1 MGIQTL
7 GNGAISM
14 ASSLLS
20 GNSIEAAEM
29 AFFFGMFGGFMGANI
44 AGKEALLRMTLPSFF
59 IGGIG
64 GGIYGRI
71 SKYCNPFGDF
81 IGI

>member
-14 ASSLLS
+14 ASSLLF

-29 AFFFGMFGGFMGANI
+29 AFFFCMSGAFMGANV
-44 AGKEALLRMTLPSFF
+44 AGQLAKSVWRSGMDSLGLSASEYLVTKWL
-59 IGGIG
+59 GV
-64 GGIYGRI
+64 
-71 SKYCNPFGDF
+71 
-81 IGI
+81 